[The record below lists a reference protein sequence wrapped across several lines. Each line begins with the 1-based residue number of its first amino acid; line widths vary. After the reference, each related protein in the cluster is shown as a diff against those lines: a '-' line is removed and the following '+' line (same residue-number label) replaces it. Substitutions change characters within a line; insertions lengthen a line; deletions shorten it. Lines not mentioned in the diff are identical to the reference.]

1 MVSIRRPVAYGF
13 YPPQKEAL
21 EEALRACFLDRHG
34 PGRIPTVASKRQ
46 GKVVGAVTPHAGYV
60 YSGPIAAHT
69 YEALALDGLPETFV
83 LIGPKHGYMRFE
95 GAATMTT
102 GAWATPLGDCPI
114 DTRLAETLVKCGGTS
129 DPRCIVESDQ
139 AHEEEHS
146 LEVQLPFLQFLCKKK
161 PVQIVPL
168 VISTSSYS
176 TCERVGEAMANAIS
190 QSGRS
195 VAILA
200 STDFTHY
207 GKYFYQYAPVGS
219 GPIDKVVRWIYETD
233 GDLIRKIEEMDGKA
247 LLTTV
252 VQEGRTMC
260 GSSAVATML
269 VAARRL
275 GAVQGKLLK
284 YATSYDVRGSTD
296 AIVGYGAIA
305 VGR

>member
-1 MVSIRRPVAYGF
+1 MVSTRQPVAYGF
-13 YPPQKEAL
+13 YPPEKKAL

-34 PGRIPTVASKRQ
+34 PGRIPTVASRRQ
-46 GKVVGAVTPHAGYV
+46 GKVIGAVTPHAGYV
-60 YSGPIAAHT
+60 YSGPVAAHT
-69 YEALALDGLPETFV
+69 YEALALDGFPETFV

-95 GAATMTT
+95 GAAIMAA

-114 DTRLAETLVKCGGTS
+114 DTDLARDLVKCGEAPPPS
-129 DPRCIVESDQ
+129 CILESEQ

-146 LEVQLPFLQFLCKKK
+146 LEVQLPFLQFLSREK

-176 TCERVGEAMANAIS
+176 ACERVGEAIAKAIS

-233 GDLIRKIEEMDGKA
+233 GDLISKIEHLDGKA
-247 LLTTV
+247 LLKTV

-275 GAVQGKLLK
+275 GATQGKLLK

-296 AIVGYGAIA
+296 AIVGYGAVA

>member
-1 MVSIRRPVAYGF
+1 MVGVRQPVAYGF
-13 YPPQKEAL
+13 YPPEKRAL

-34 PGRIPTVASKRQ
+34 PGRVPTVAAKRH
-46 GKVVGAVTPHAGYV
+46 GEVIGAVTPHAGYV
-60 YSGPIAAHT
+60 YSGPVAAHT
-69 YEALALDGLPETFV
+69 YEALALDGFPDTFV

-95 GAATMTT
+95 GAAIMSS
-102 GAWATPLGDCPI
+102 GSWATPLGDCAI
-114 DTRLAETLVKCGGTS
+114 DTSLARDIIRFGGA
-129 DPRCIVESDQ
+129 PAPACIVESEQ
-139 AHEEEHS
+139 AHDEEHS
-146 LEVQLPFLQFLCKKK
+146 LEVQLPFLQFLSKGK

-176 TCERVGEAMANAIS
+176 ACERVGEALAKAVGQNS
-190 QSGRS
+190 RS

-207 GKYFYQYAPVGS
+207 GKYFYQYAPVGD
-219 GPIDKVVRWIYETD
+219 GPIDKVIHWIYETD
-233 GDLIRKIEEMDGKA
+233 GDLIRKIEQLDGKA
-247 LLTTV
+247 LVKTV

-275 GAVQGKLLK
+275 GATQGRLLK

>member
-1 MVSIRRPVAYGF
+1 MGSVRQPVAYGF
-13 YPPQKEAL
+13 YPPEKKAL

-34 PGRIPTVASKRQ
+34 PGRVPTVTFKRQ
-46 GKVVGAVTPHAGYV
+46 GKVIGAVTPHAGYV
-60 YSGPIAAHT
+60 YSGPVAAHT
-69 YEALALDGLPETFV
+69 YEALALDGFPETFV

-95 GAATMTT
+95 GAAVMAAGT
-102 GAWATPLGDCPI
+102 WITPLGECPI
-114 DTRLAETLVKCGGTS
+114 DASVAGDLVKFGQT
-129 DPRCIVESDQ
+129 PAPACIVDSEQ
-139 AHEEEHS
+139 AHDEEHS
-146 LEVQLPFLQFLCKKK
+146 LEVQLPFLQFLSRQK

-168 VISTSSYS
+168 VISTSSY
-176 TCERVGEAMANAIS
+176 TACERVGEAIAKAIS
-190 QSGRS
+190 QNSRS

-219 GPIDKVVRWIYETD
+219 GPIDKVVRWIYDTD
-233 GDLIRKIEEMDGKA
+233 RDLISKIEQLDGKA
-247 LLTTV
+247 LVKTV

-275 GAVQGKLLK
+275 GATQGKLLK
-284 YATSYDVRGSTD
+284 YATSYDIRGSTD
-296 AIVGYGAIA
+296 AIVGYGAIS